1 MTNTAMKIKNLSRAI
16 SISIIWV
23 ILLMLTGCWDR
34 REINDVAFV
43 LAGGADKEG
52 DNIRISVLI
61 PLTGNMGDSGG
72 GGGSGGQKPYSI
84 KTETGKT
91 VSEAVSK
98 LQSRLS
104 RHLFFGHR
112 RVIIVGEELARTGG
126 IETVIDAITRTPEK
140 RLSTFIAVSEGSAL
154 DMLNADTR
162 LERFSAES
170 MREELQSETSA
181 GINLKEILYKLI
193 SIGDDAYFPYV
204 QKVKT
209 KIEGQESEDIRS
221 DGFVLF
227 HNGRMT
233 GELTGNSA
241 LGFRLL
247 NQSIRNYDETI
258 NIDGSYLTVSINQAK
273 ISIKPIVK
281 NEELSYR
288 IHSRVKVSIREDK
301 NLERNYSY
309 SEQRY
314 QIEQSIAQHVVDN
327 INLAINKMQQN
338 NSDAIGFG
346 LQAYRA
352 YPKIW
357 TTKYRKD
364 WDELFPKI
372 KFEVT
377 GEANVFRLGM
387 SSENLGKKDN

>member
-1 MTNTAMKIKNLSRAI
+1 MKTNNLSRTLLVGV
-16 SISIIWV
+16 IWV
-23 ILLMLTGCWDR
+23 VLLMLTGCWDR

-52 DNIRISVLI
+52 DRIRISVLI
-61 PLTGNMGDSGG
+61 PLTGNMGETGG
-72 GGGSGGQKPYSI
+72 GGGSGGQKPYTI

-112 RVIIVGEELARTGG
+112 RVIIVGEELARTEG
-126 IETVIDAITRTPEK
+126 IEPVIDAITRSPEK
-140 RLSTFIAVSEGSAL
+140 RLSTFIAISEGSAL

-181 GINLKEILYKLI
+181 GINLMEILCKLI
-193 SIGDDAYFPYV
+193 TVGDDAYFPYV

-209 KIEGQESEDIRS
+209 EIEGQESEDIRS

-227 HNGRMT
+227 HNGKMT
-233 GELTGNSA
+233 GKLQGNSA

-258 NIDGSYLTVSINQAK
+258 NVDGSYLTVTINHSK

-288 IHSRVKVSIREDK
+288 IHSRVKVSIKEDK

-309 SEQRY
+309 LEERK
-314 QIEQSIAQHVVDN
+314 QIEQRIAQHVVDN
-327 INLAINKMQQN
+327 IKLAINKMQQN

-346 LQAYRA
+346 LKAYRA
-352 YPKIW
+352 YPQLW
-357 TTKYRKD
+357 TIKYRKD
-364 WDELFPKI
+364 WGEIFPKI

-377 GEANVFRLGM
+377 GEVNVFRLGM
-387 SSENLGKKDN
+387 SSENLGRKEK